1 MAKPIFRASTITAV
15 LLSLASFM
23 PAYESISVNAQGNMT
38 GGGMITGPLLTGPL
52 GLNSTNSTS
61 VEEPLMLER
70 LAIPT
75 GPLLTGLLGMN
86 STNSTSVVG
95 MTNNASR

>member
-1 MAKPIFRASTITAV
+1 MTNHLFQASTITAV

-23 PAYESISVNAQGNMT
+23 PSYESISVNAQENMT
-38 GGGMITGPLLTGPL
+38 GGMMTGPLLTGPL

-61 VEEPLMLER
+61 ENESIIITTPFVSLP
-70 LAIPT
+70 
-75 GPLLTGLLGMN
+75 GPLISGPLGIN